1 MNDATINASSQVPL
15 SSVSQF
21 VVAHLMDNFD
31 DAEINSLESRL
42 LAMLSDNRHLQGVI
56 FNFSEVMTT
65 DPQDLSH
72 LQAVF
77 TAIKLL
83 GGRIG
88 LCGINPGLAAVIV
101 SAQLDFQREVIG
113 SDLDDVTASLLQR

>member
-1 MNDATINASSQVPL
+1 MNDTSIKATSQVPL
-15 SSVSQF
+15 SAVKQF

-31 DAEINSLESRL
+31 EAEIDALESRL
-42 LAMLSDNRHLQGVI
+42 LTALSDNRRLRGVI
-56 FNFSEVMTT
+56 FNFSEVITT
-65 DPQDLSH
+65 DPQDLRR
-72 LQAVF
+72 LQEVF

-101 SAQLDFQREVIG
+101 TTQLNFHREVIG

>member
-1 MNDATINASSQVPL
+1 
-15 SSVSQF
+15 
-21 VVAHLMDNFD
+21 
-31 DAEINSLESRL
+31 
-42 LAMLSDNRHLQGVI
+42 
-56 FNFSEVMTT
+56 
-65 DPQDLSH
+65 
-72 LQAVF
+72 VF

-101 SAQLDFQREVIG
+101 TTQLNFHREVIG